1 MSVEISPLSEINRQ
15 ATAILVREIGIVD
28 TLRFL
33 SQFSTGSGD
42 YTQERDQWLGNLSLE
57 QITSEIK
64 AKREKRAYSAHQ

>member
-1 MSVEISPLSEINRQ
+1 MNVEISPLSEINRQ

-42 YTQERDQWLGNLSLE
+42 YTQERGQWVGNLSLE

-64 AKREKRAYSAHQ
+64 AKREKHA

>member
-33 SQFSTGSGD
+33 SQFSTGSGN
-42 YTQERDQWLGNLSLE
+42 YTQERHQWVGNLSLE

-64 AKREKRAYSAHQ
+64 AKREKRAYSAPQ

>member
-64 AKREKRAYSAHQ
+64 AKREKRA

>member
-33 SQFSTGSGD
+33 SQFSTGSGN
-42 YTQERDQWLGNLSLE
+42 YTQERDQWVGNLSLE

-64 AKREKRAYSAHQ
+64 AKREKRAYSAPQ

>member
-15 ATAILVREIGIVD
+15 ATAILVHEIGIVD

-33 SQFSTGSGD
+33 SQFSMGSGN

-64 AKREKRAYSAHQ
+64 AKREKRAYSAPQ